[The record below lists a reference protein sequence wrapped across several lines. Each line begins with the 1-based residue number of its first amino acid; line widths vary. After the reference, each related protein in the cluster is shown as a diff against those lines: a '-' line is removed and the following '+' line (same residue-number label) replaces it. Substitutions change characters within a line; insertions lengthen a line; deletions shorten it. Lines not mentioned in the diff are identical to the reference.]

1 MLQTRKV
8 LLYCGVRYYFIVAT
22 SYQHVHQEKRFLSL
36 WHPATIQVD
45 FLHPQLPGYFSLAQ
59 HAV

>member
-8 LLYCGVRYYFIVAT
+8 LRYCGWGIFST
-22 SYQHVHQEKRFLSL
+22 SHQHVHQEKRFLSL